1 MVSTHSHSKGSK
13 KAVIRPTI
21 RQFQLSD
28 LDDICIIERLSFP
41 HPWSEPKFKLCYHR
55 EPQLFLVAVM
65 NERIIGY
72 VIAQVVSSLDPKEFR
87 FRRRGHLVNVAVH
100 PDFRRK
106 GIGKTLIKTINN
118 CLQEKGSEDV
128 FLEVRA
134 SNSMARIFYLS
145 MDFKEKGRKFG
156 YYLTEDALIMVK
168 ELSER

>member
-1 MVSTHSHSKGSK
+1 MVRTHSRSKGSK
-13 KAVIRPTI
+13 RAFIRPTI

-41 HPWSEPKFKLCYHR
+41 HPWSESEFKLCYRR

-65 NERIIGY
+65 NEKIIGY

-87 FRRRGHLVNVAVH
+87 FKRRGHLVNIAVH

-106 GIGKTLIKTINN
+106 GIGKTLIKTINDY
-118 CLQEKGSEDV
+118 LQEKGLEDV

-134 SNSMARIFYLS
+134 SNSIAKIFYLS
-145 MDFKEKGRKFG
+145 MDFEEKGRKFG
-156 YYLTEDALIMVK
+156 YYLTEDALVMVK
-168 ELSER
+168 EFSEL